1 MLKLEEQQ
9 HYLFTI
15 LFIYVSFTI
24 DHGMEFE
31 EESADENRRTNME
44 RGVEARRTTAE
55 DKGQRHRNITCF
67 VS

>member
-1 MLKLEEQQ
+1 VLTPLSPKLD
-9 HYLFTI
+9 T

-24 DHGMEFE
+24 DHGEEFAE
-31 EESADENRRTNME
+31 ERGDENRRTNLE
-44 RGVEARRTTAE
+44 IGVETRRTTAE